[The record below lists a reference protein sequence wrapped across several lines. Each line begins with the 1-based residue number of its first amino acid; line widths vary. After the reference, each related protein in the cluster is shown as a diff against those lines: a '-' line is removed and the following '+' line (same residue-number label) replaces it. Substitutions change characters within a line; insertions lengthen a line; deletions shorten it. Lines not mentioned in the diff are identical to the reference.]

1 MTSLADRLRDVVR
14 PRGSGAPAAV
24 QAGAAPVPVHD
35 ESNAADVLG
44 GEWYES
50 AGQRFLVVDRKYVP
64 GYRHGRMVLADCLPP
79 ANGAWP
85 RLNLLTSGAG
95 ALGKW
100 DDSQQTGQ
108 QKLLF
113 VDLETTGLAGGAGTY
128 AFLVGCGWFDGGV
141 FRLRQFFLS
150 EFGAER
156 ALLESVAE
164 LAADAACVITYNGKA
179 FDLPVM
185 ETRFVLQRMQTPFAE
200 LPHVDM
206 LHPARRLWRDDDVEC
221 RLTNLER
228 FLCGHEREGDV
239 PGFEIPSRYFRYVRT
254 GDARPLEA
262 VLEHN
267 RLDVIS
273 LAMLTARAAQ
283 LLDSGPQAAAT
294 PREAYGMGRI
304 YERAGMTGEALD
316 SFSRAAGIERSEFQ
330 RFAQAD
336 GDTTRAEALR
346 AFAVLCRRF
355 RRYAQAADAW
365 RRLLEMRSCPPA
377 LAREASEALAVH
389 HEHRARDLETARTF
403 ALRSLP
409 FQSTAA
415 RQEAL
420 RYRLARLDRKI
431 GSQQIPV
438 GNVRQSL
445 FPLTS

>member
-14 PRGSGAPAAV
+14 PRKSDHQAAT
-24 QAGAAPVPVHD
+24 QAGTPPVAANV
-35 ESNAADVLG
+35 ETNAADVLG
-44 GEWYES
+44 GEWRES

-64 GYRHGRMVLADCLPP
+64 GYRHGRVVLADCLPP
-79 ANGAWP
+79 AGGAWP
-85 RLNLLTSGAG
+85 RLNLLASGVG
-95 ALGKW
+95 ARGTW
-100 DDSQQTGQ
+100 DQSSGQ

-156 ALLESVAE
+156 ALLESVAQ
-164 LAADAACVITYNGKA
+164 LAADAACVVTYNGKT

-185 ETRFVLQRMQTPFAE
+185 ETRFVLQRMQTPFAD

-206 LHPARRLWRDDDVEC
+206 LHPARRLCRDDDVEC
-221 RLTNLER
+221 RLSNLER
-228 FLCGHEREGDV
+228 LLCGHEREGDV
-239 PGFEIPSRYFRYVRT
+239 PGFEIPSRYFRYVRS

-267 RLDVIS
+267 RLDVLS

-283 LLDSGPQAAAT
+283 LLDDGPQAAAT

-304 YERAGMTGEALD
+304 YERAGMTAEALE
-316 SFSRAAGIERSEFQ
+316 SFSHAAGIERSEFQ
-330 RFAQAD
+330 LHPQSA

-346 AFAVLCRRF
+346 AFAVLCRRV

-365 RRLLEMRSCPPA
+365 RRLLEMHPCPPA

-409 FQSTAA
+409 LQSTTA
-415 RQEAL
+415 RQEAI

-431 GSQQIPV
+431 GSGQFPV
-438 GNVRQSL
+438 GSTKQSL